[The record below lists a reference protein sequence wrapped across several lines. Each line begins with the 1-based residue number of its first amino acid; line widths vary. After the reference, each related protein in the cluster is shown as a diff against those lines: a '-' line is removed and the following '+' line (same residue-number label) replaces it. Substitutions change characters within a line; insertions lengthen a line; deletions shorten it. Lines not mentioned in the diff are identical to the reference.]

1 MTFSGDGL
9 FMKEKNEFLTVEELA
24 ELLKVSPRT
33 IRRIIKRKEMPVI
46 RIGRQLR
53 FRRQDVDN
61 WLDTKIIA
69 QTEGNKSA

>member
-1 MTFSGDGL
+1 M

>member
-1 MTFSGDGL
+1 L